1 MRESLANVL
10 ISLFAVPIQ
19 AQQPPQQPAQQQE
32 VMQVEYRD
40 MATSG
45 NYIAANE
52 TLINGKVCRPAGSP
66 LQVVDPNSKPEA
78 GSTARTIVNSPYKWQ
93 RLWQLRSK
101 GVSFQRT
108 PLRTKNGRKSS
119 IGCKDGSTFLRTIA
133 PYQQVTNSDAS
144 FRGSS
149 FSVTVPPSI

>member
-93 RLWQLRSK
+93 RL
-101 GVSFQRT
+101 
-108 PLRTKNGRKSS
+108 
-119 IGCKDGSTFLRTIA
+119 
-133 PYQQVTNSDAS
+133 
-144 FRGSS
+144 
-149 FSVTVPPSI
+149 